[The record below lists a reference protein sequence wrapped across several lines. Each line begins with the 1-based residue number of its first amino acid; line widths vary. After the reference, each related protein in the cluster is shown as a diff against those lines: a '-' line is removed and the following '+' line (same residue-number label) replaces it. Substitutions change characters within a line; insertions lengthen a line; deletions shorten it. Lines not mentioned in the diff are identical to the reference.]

1 MGTSKSYE
9 GPKDRTPLLPSWAFP
24 EPGSEE
30 STLESPNSPVELPS
44 VPPVEGSMNWRSSKT
59 SLGKAVSS
67 GGGRSVFAK
76 PGRNYVRALGG
87 ARKAA
92 KTSRTGRST
101 TAAIGQFLTNVGN
114 RGING
119 ALESLGLSTFVGK
132 DAETVFAAISNALAP
147 VGSSREEA
155 IARKA
160 VNEALENLYEQY
172 VLDGGDITKLDQM
185 GAQEVGKA
193 IETVVSS
200 YIYNRWLGELEIVL
214 ESKAVSIKDA
224 IRLERDMKE
233 YIRECVRLDMQG
245 VNVLTMDWNGSSG
258 QQFIEKIFIEAYS
271 ILEEA
276 Q

>member
-1 MGTSKSYE
+1 
-9 GPKDRTPLLPSWAFP
+9 
-24 EPGSEE
+24 
-30 STLESPNSPVELPS
+30 
-44 VPPVEGSMNWRSSKT
+44 
-59 SLGKAVSS
+59 
-67 GGGRSVFAK
+67 
-76 PGRNYVRALGG
+76 
-87 ARKAA
+87 
-92 KTSRTGRST
+92 
-101 TAAIGQFLTNVGN
+101 
-114 RGING
+114 
-119 ALESLGLSTFVGK
+119 
-132 DAETVFAAISNALAP
+132 
-147 VGSSREEA
+147 
-155 IARKA
+155 